1 MTIFKEIDSNLLL
14 YIERLINGRINE
26 TFRLPFFFHVHILN
40 LFILLFLFFSLK
52 ENMMSYDRPWI
63 TWITSGSYCPF
74 SIIHTFLAFS
84 LLYHFLYFLT
94 IS

>member
-1 MTIFKEIDSNLLL
+1 MTIFKEIDSNLQL

-40 LFILLFLFFSLK
+40 LFILLFLFFFLK

-63 TWITSGSYCPF
+63 TFGAYCPF